1 MGGGAGRLTAAFLS
15 RLNKVCR
22 VLSLLAAVI
31 GAFVHWVLPLT
42 VIAPGD
48 EKAPTVAVVSGDDGP
63 TAVYLSNT
71 RGLKKFGLL
80 AAFCTRG
87 VLLSLLQNW
96 LRNALK
102 G

>member
-15 RLNKVCR
+15 RMNKVCR
-22 VLSLLAAVI
+22 ALSLLAAVI

-42 VIAPGD
+42 VIVPGA

-80 AAFCTRG
+80 AAFCTLG

>member
-31 GAFVHWVLPLT
+31 GAFVHWVLSLT

-48 EKAPTVAVVSGDDGP
+48 EKASTVAVVSGDDGP
-63 TAVYLSNT
+63 KPPLDHTFQG
-71 RGLKKFGLL
+71 RF
-80 AAFCTRG
+80 F
-87 VLLSLLQNW
+87 
-96 LRNALK
+96 
-102 G
+102 

>member
-31 GAFVHWVLPLT
+31 GAFVHWVLT

-80 AAFCTRG
+80 AAFCTLG

>member
-1 MGGGAGRLTAAFLS
+1 MTAAFLS

-31 GAFVHWVLPLT
+31 GAFVHW
-42 VIAPGD
+42 APGD

-80 AAFCTRG
+80 AAFCTLG

>member
-1 MGGGAGRLTAAFLS
+1 MGRLTAAFLS

-48 EKAPTVAVVSGDDGP
+48 EKASTVAVVSGADGP
-63 TAVYLSNT
+63 TA
-71 RGLKKFGLL
+71 
-80 AAFCTRG
+80 AFCTLG